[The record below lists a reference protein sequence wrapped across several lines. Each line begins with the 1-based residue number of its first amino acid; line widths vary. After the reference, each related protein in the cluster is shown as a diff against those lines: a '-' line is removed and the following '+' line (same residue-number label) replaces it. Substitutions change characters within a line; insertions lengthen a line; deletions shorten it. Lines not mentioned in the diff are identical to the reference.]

1 MRFCLNNS
9 EMGLVDKPEAKFS
22 LEPKASKFE
31 IREVMESVES
41 DLISES

>member
-31 IREVMESVES
+31 ITEGMEWI
-41 DLISES
+41 LF